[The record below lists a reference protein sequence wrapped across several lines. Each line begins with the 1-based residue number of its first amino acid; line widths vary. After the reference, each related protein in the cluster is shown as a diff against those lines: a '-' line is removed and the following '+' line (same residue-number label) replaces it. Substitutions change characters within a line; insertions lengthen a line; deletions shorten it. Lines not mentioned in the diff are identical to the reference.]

1 MAVPGSW
8 ESTAELI
15 ENLLPGESVSAA
27 SLALV
32 VRNVKDLIRVGAR
45 IAEDTSQQKTAAMLR
60 THLLTYAP
68 VIHELAQ
75 KGAELGDPERNV
87 QVAMLAAQAAMA
99 LEWEQDEMD
108 FPRLYGVLQRSM
120 RVLQEVQHRV
130 EADYPDVKGAVEF
143 CLDSGRVVEKEAANA
158 AVTAS
163 PFRGDARAALRREM
177 PDSVRASLERHRQD
191 EEQGPTRGPSI

>member
-163 PFRGDARAALRREM
+163 PFPGR
-177 PDSVRASLERHRQD
+177 RAS
-191 EEQGPTRGPSI
+191 SAAS